1 MELVRD
7 RRGAAYVEFILAFLP
22 LFIFFLGIVQIALL
36 YGASLVVE
44 HSALRA
50 VRTAAVVLDDD
61 PRYYGGED
69 RNVLDGRN
77 ADTDDVVAKLSAMG
91 VGVESGEI
99 AVGERGRTLSRRASI
114 ELSAALVLLPLA
126 PHEEPDSLADAIGA
140 SGLRSSAR
148 RTLERLEV
156 DYPRRPNPGLDYD
169 DDGNTEAERV
179 TVRVRY
185 RYQCAVPIV
194 RRLVCRDGGLNKILE
209 ARETLPNHRAHL
221 QYADG
226 DWGG

>member
-1 MELVRD
+1 MKD
-7 RRGAAYVEFILAFLP
+7 KRGAAYVEFIIAFLP

-50 VRTAAVVLDDD
+50 VRTAVVVLDDD
-61 PRYYGGED
+61 PRYYGGES

-77 ADTDDVVAKLSAMG
+77 ADTDDVIAKLSAMG
-91 VGVESGEI
+91 VGTESGEI
-99 AVGERGRTLSRRASI
+99 PTGIGGRTLSRRASI
-114 ELSAALVLLPLA
+114 ELAAALVLLPLA

-140 SGLRSSAR
+140 SGLHSSAT
-148 RTLERLEV
+148 RTLDRLEV
-156 DYPRRPNPGLDYD
+156 DYPRRPSPGLDYE
-169 DDGNTEAERV
+169 DDGSADTERV
-179 TVRVRY
+179 TVRIRY

-194 RRLVCRDGGLNKILE
+194 RRLVCRDGGLSKILE
-209 ARETLPNHRAHL
+209 ARESLPNHRARME
-221 QYADG
+221 YADG